1 MRFSFCEF
9 ITRGG
14 LLRLAVFCFL
24 FSSSGSAFAQLVVN
38 EIMQNPSAVSD
49 TDGEWFEVYNDSG
62 GPVDID
68 GWTIAD
74 LGTNTHV
81 INNGGP
87 LVVPAGGY
95 LVLGRNADP
104 GLNGGVA
111 VDYQYADFFLANGDD
126 EVILFDGDGS
136 EIDRVEYDGGP
147 AFPDPNGASMAL
159 SDPALDN
166 NIGANWCDSTTPFGA
181 GDRGTPGGPNDCPL
195 FIPELVINEIMQN
208 PSAVSDGSG
217 EWFEIHNPTA
227 NPIDIDGWTV
237 EDNDSDSFVIANG
250 GPLLVPAGGYVV
262 LGNNADSGTNGGV
275 TVDYEYSGMFLS
287 NSSDELV
294 LLDTFLTEVDRVEWD
309 NGATFPDPNGA
320 SMALKNPALDNNIGA
335 NWCESTTPFGDGDR
349 GTPGGSNDCP
359 LFIPE
364 LVINEIMQNPS
375 AVSDGNGE
383 WFEIHNPTGEPV
395 DIDGWTVKDNDIDS
409 FIIANGGP
417 LLVPAGGY
425 VVLGVNA
432 DSGTNGGVTVD
443 YEYSELFLSNS
454 SDELVLLDAF
464 LTEVDRVEWD
474 NGFTFPDPNGASM
487 ALVDPR
493 LDNNIGEHWCESSTP
508 YGAGDSGT
516 PGALN
521 NCPPIPAFGAC
532 GDEAVYIWQVQGSG
546 PVSPLEGALGVIIE
560 GVVVGD
566 FQGGDEL
573 RGIFVQEE
581 DFDADGDPLTSDGV
595 FVYLDGFG
603 PDVAPGDVVRLQG
616 TVDEFFGLT
625 ELTRVFEMVDCGWD
639 ETATPAA
646 ITLPQ
651 ASVDDWERNEGMAV
665 NFAQTLVASGHS
677 NQARFGEVDL
687 ALETPLDTPT
697 NVVAP
702 GAPAI
707 ALQDLNDRSR
717 IQLDDGSTVQN
728 PLPLPPYLGADN
740 TLRIGDSLAGLSGV
754 LGYSFGNYEV
764 HPTSEVEFTREN
776 PRPAGAPDVGSSLV
790 TVAGFNVL
798 NYFTT
803 LDGSGPICGPLGDQ
817 GCRGADN
824 PFEFERQKAKIVD
837 ALARLDADIAGV
849 IELENAPDDTPLAD
863 LVDGLNAVVGAGT
876 FDYIATGAIGTD
888 AIRQGIIYRPE
899 TVTPVGGFGI
909 LDDSF
914 DPDYRAGFNRPA
926 LAQTFE
932 ENTSGERFTVVVN
945 HLKSK
950 GSDCED
956 VGDFDAGDG
965 QGNCNGVRTD
975 AAMVLVDWLASD
987 PTGSGDPDFLII
999 GDLNA
1004 YAMEDPVMVIE
1015 SGGFTDLIKAF
1026 VGTGFVDGAYSFNF
1040 RGQSGYLDHALT
1052 SPSLLGEVSGA
1063 ASWHINADEPRGL
1076 DYNDFNQP
1084 GLFNPD
1090 AFRSSDHD
1098 VIVAGILLDA
1108 DEDGVWDGIDQ
1119 CPGTV
1124 IPESVPTLE
1133 LGVNRFAL
1141 TDGDGIFDTV
1151 DPRGNG
1157 PRAGFSIHD
1166 TAGCSCEQIIEVQEL
1181 GDGHSKYG
1189 CSLGEME
1196 EWVELVGLP

>member
-1 MRFSFCEF
+1 M
-9 ITRGG
+9 
-14 LLRLAVFCFL
+14 A
-24 FSSSGSAFAQLVVN
+24 
-38 EIMQNPSAVSD
+38 
-49 TDGEWFEVYNDSG
+49 
-62 GPVDID
+62 
-68 GWTIAD
+68 
-74 LGTNTHV
+74 
-81 INNGGP
+81 
-87 LVVPAGGY
+87 
-95 LVLGRNADP
+95 
-104 GLNGGVA
+104 
-111 VDYQYADFFLANGDD
+111 LANGGD
-126 EVILFDGDGS
+126 ELVLLDGGLV
-136 EIDRVEYDGGP
+136 EVDRVEWDGGP
-147 AFPDPNGASMAL
+147 AFPDPTGASMAL
-159 SDPALDN
+159 KSPALDN
-166 NIGANWCDSTTPFGA
+166 NVGANWCEATTPYGA
-181 GDRGTPGGPNDCPL
+181 GDLGTPGAANDCAVPV
-195 FIPELVINEIMQN
+195 PELVINEVMQN
-208 PSAVSDGSG
+208 PAAVFDSDG

-227 NPIDIDGWTV
+227 GAIDIDGWTV
-237 EDNDSDSFVIANG
+237 KDNDIDSFVIANG

-287 NSSDELV
+287 NGADELV
-294 LLDTFLTEVDRVEWD
+294 LLDGGLNEVDRVEWDGGPAFPDPTGASMALKDPALDNNVGANWCTASTPFGAGDLGTPGGMNDCPIVVPDFLINEIMQNPAAVFDSNGEWFELHNTTDSDVDINGWTIADNDFDSHVIANGGPLLLPAGGYLVLGRNADYFSNGGVNVDYQYDDFFLSNSSDEVVLLDGAGIEVDRVEYD
-309 NGATFPDPNGA
+309 NGATFPDPTGA
-320 SMALKNPALDNNIGA
+320 SMSLLDPALDNNVGA
-335 NWCESTTPFGDGDR
+335 NWCEAVTPYGFGDR
-349 GTPGGSNDCP
+349 GTPGGQNTCVP
-359 LFIPE
+359 VIP
-364 LVINEIMQNPS
+364 P
-375 AVSDGNGE
+375 
-383 WFEIHNPTGEPV
+383 
-395 DIDGWTVKDNDIDS
+395 
-409 FIIANGGP
+409 
-417 LLVPAGGY
+417 
-425 VVLGVNA
+425 
-432 DSGTNGGVTVD
+432 
-443 YEYSELFLSNS
+443 
-454 SDELVLLDAF
+454 
-464 LTEVDRVEWD
+464 
-474 NGFTFPDPNGASM
+474 
-487 ALVDPR
+487 
-493 LDNNIGEHWCESSTP
+493 
-508 YGAGDSGT
+508 
-516 PGALN
+516 
-521 NCPPIPAFGAC
+521 FGAC
-532 GDEAVYIWQVQGSG
+532 GDDAVFIWHIQGDG
-546 PVSPLEGALGVIIE
+546 PASAWDGTEGVIIE

-566 FQGGDEL
+566 FQGSDEL

-581 DFDADGDPLTSDGV
+581 DSDADGNPETSDGIFV
-595 FVYLDGFG
+595 FLGGTG
-603 PDVAPGDVVRLQG
+603 PDVAPGDVVRVQG
-616 TVDEFFGLT
+616 TVDEFFELT
-625 ELTRVFEMVDCGWD
+625 EITGVINMVDCGYD
-639 ETATPAA
+639 DTATPAA

-651 ASVDDWERNEGMAV
+651 ASLDDWERNEGMAV
-665 NFAQTLVASGHS
+665 TFAQTLVASDHF
-677 NQARFGEVDL
+677 NQARFGEVEL
-687 ALETPLDTPT
+687 ALETPLDAPT

-702 GAPAI
+702 GAPAN

-717 IQLDDGSTVQN
+717 IQLEDGSRVQN
-728 PLPLPPYLGADN
+728 PLPLPPYLGDDN
-740 TLRIGDSLAGLSGV
+740 TLRIGDSLPGLAGV
-754 LGYSFGNYEV
+754 LSFSFGAYEV
-764 HPTSEVEFTREN
+764 HPTFEVVFTREN
-776 PRPAGAPDVGSSLV
+776 PRPEEAPNVGGSLL

-803 LDGSGPICGPLGDQ
+803 LDGSGAICGPLGDQ

-837 ALARLDADIAGV
+837 ALVRLDADIAGV

-863 LVDGLNAVVGAGT
+863 LVDGLNAVVGAGA
-876 FDYIATGAIGTD
+876 FDYIATGAIGPD

-899 TVTPVGGFGI
+899 TLTPVGGFGI

-1015 SGGFTDLIKAF
+1015 SGGYTDLIKAF

-1141 TDGDGIFDTV
+1141 TNGDGIFDTV

-1157 PRAGFSIHD
+1157 PRATFSIHD
-1166 TAGCSCEQIIEVQEL
+1166 TAGCSCEQIIEAQEL
-1181 GDGHSKYG
+1181 GDGHVKFG